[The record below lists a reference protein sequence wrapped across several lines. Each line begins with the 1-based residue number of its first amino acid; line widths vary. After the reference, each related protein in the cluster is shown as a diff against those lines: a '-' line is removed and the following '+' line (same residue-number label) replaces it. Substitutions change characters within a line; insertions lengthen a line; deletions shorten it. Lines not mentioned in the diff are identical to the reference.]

1 MGFDVTL
8 NTDETVQN
16 PERNIQNEVDALR
29 IGAKIRKL
37 RHRRNFTLQ
46 SVSELSGL
54 SKSLLSQIEND
65 ITVPPIATLV
75 RIARSLGVTIG
86 HFFKESQTGL
96 RISLVPQS
104 ERSRLPDIPQ
114 NRPGCIGYLYQA
126 LSRPID
132 DKHMEPFW
140 VEYPPHTVSDM
151 TYYNHPGEE
160 FIYVQNGELEVR
172 IGERTIS
179 MKPGDS
185 LYFDASL
192 PHATRSLN
200 GEKTTALV
208 VIYAPEE

>member
-1 MGFDVTL
+1 MGFVLTL
-8 NTDETVQN
+8 KLEDTLHNADQ
-16 PERNIQNEVDALR
+16 NIQTEVNALH

-75 RIARSLGVTIG
+75 RIARALGVTIG
-86 HFFKESQTGL
+86 YFFKESQAGL
-96 RISLVPQS
+96 RISLVPLS
-104 ERSRLPDIPQ
+104 ERSRLPDIPH

-140 VEYPPHTVSDM
+140 VEFPTRDVVDM
-151 TYYNHPGEE
+151 TYSIHEGEE
-160 FIYVQNGELEVR
+160 FIYVQNGELEMR

-179 MKPGDS
+179 MQAGDS
-185 LYFDASL
+185 LYFDSSL
-192 PHATRSLN
+192 PHAARSLN

-208 VIYAPEE
+208 IIYTPEE

>member
-1 MGFDVTL
+1 MASDVILKAEDTVPT
-8 NTDETVQN
+8 TD
-16 PERNIQNEVDALR
+16 RNIQKEVGALR

-75 RIARSLGVTIG
+75 RIAKALGVTIG
-86 HFFKESQTGL
+86 YFFKESQTGM
-96 RISLVPQS
+96 RISLVPQG
-104 ERSRLPDIPQ
+104 ERSRLSDIPQ

-140 VEYPPHTVSDM
+140 VEFPPRNVSDM
-151 TYYNHPGEE
+151 TYFNHPGEE
-160 FIYVQNGELEVR
+160 FIYIQNGELEVR
-172 IGERTIS
+172 IGERTIR
-179 MKPGDS
+179 MQPGDS
-185 LYFDASL
+185 LYFDANL

-200 GEKTTALV
+200 TEKTTALV